1 MNTVMN
7 TVGKRKRRRE
17 RAETVGAKMAT
28 AVASAATGNAPRI
41 KYRLRNARAT
51 TANMMVAVGAALVF
65 VALVDVAIVWTPLRL
80 GTPGWEFATISR
92 TFTNVPMTA
101 IGWVLIAFGVVRHP
115 DRHVFWTRGV
125 AGAFAAMALILVAM
139 GGVYLLSVP
148 AVVREATPEV
158 TDALKRALLKT
169 GTEIVVYSTVFGLVS
184 VILWRGVEG
193 RVVDKIIKKRRVEAG
208 EVADAKLEAETAE
221 LS

>member
-1 MNTVMN
+1 M
-7 TVGKRKRRRE
+7 KRRRRRE
-17 RAETVGAKMAT
+17 RAGTVGASAA
-28 AVASAATGNAPRI
+28 AVAASATTGNAPRI
-41 KYRLRNARAT
+41 KYRLRNGRAT

-125 AGAFAAMALILVAM
+125 GAAFAAMALILLGM
-139 GGVYLLSVP
+139 GVVYWLSVP

-158 TDALKRALLKT
+158 TGALKRALLKT
-169 GTEIVVYSTVFGLVS
+169 GTEIVVYTTVFGFVG
-184 VILWRGVEG
+184 VMLWRGVEG
-193 RVVDKIIKKRRVEAG
+193 RVVDKIMKKRRVETA

-221 LS
+221 

>member
-1 MNTVMN
+1 MNTVRK
-7 TVGKRKRRRE
+7 KRKRRRE
-17 RAETVGAKMAT
+17 RAETVGAKTAT
-28 AVASAATGNAPRI
+28 VAASAATGNAPRI

-101 IGWVLIAFGVVRHP
+101 IGWVLIALGVVRHP

-125 AGAFAAMALILVAM
+125 AGAFAAMALILLAM
-139 GGVYLLSVP
+139 GAVYALSVP

-169 GTEIVVYSTVFGLVS
+169 STEIVVYTTVFGLVG
-184 VILWRGVEG
+184 VMLWRGVEG
-193 RVVDKIIKKRRVEAG
+193 RVVDKVIKKRRVEAA
-208 EVADAKLEAETAE
+208 EMADANLEAETAE
-221 LS
+221 

>member
-1 MNTVMN
+1 MNTVR
-7 TVGKRKRRRE
+7 KRKRRRE
-17 RAETVGAKMAT
+17 RAEKGAV
-28 AVASAATGNAPRI
+28 VASAATGKAPRV
-41 KYRLRNARAT
+41 KYRLRNSRAT

-101 IGWVLIAFGVVRHP
+101 IGWVLVAFGVVRHP

-125 AGAFAAMALILVAM
+125 AAAFAAMALILLGM
-139 GGVYLLSVP
+139 GAVYALSLP
-148 AVVREATPEV
+148 AVVREATPGV

-193 RVVDKIIKKRRVEAG
+193 RVVDKIIKKRRVEAA
-208 EVADAKLEAETAE
+208 EAKLEAETAE
-221 LS
+221 

>member
-1 MNTVMN
+1 MNTVR
-7 TVGKRKRRRE
+7 KRKRRRE
-17 RAETVGAKMAT
+17 RVEGVGAKMA
-28 AVASAATGNAPRI
+28 AEVASAATGKAPRV
-41 KYRLRNARAT
+41 KYRLRNPRAT
-51 TANMMVAVGAALVF
+51 TANMMVAVGAALVL

-125 AGAFAAMALILVAM
+125 AAAFAAMALILLGM
-139 GGVYLLSVP
+139 GAVYALSVP
-148 AVVREATPEV
+148 AVVREATPGV

-169 GTEIVVYSTVFGLVS
+169 GTEIVVYTTVFGLVS
-184 VILWRGVEG
+184 VILWWGVEG
-193 RVVDKIIKKRRVEAG
+193 RVVDKIIKKRRVEVA

-221 LS
+221 

>member
-1 MNTVMN
+1 M
-7 TVGKRKRRRE
+7 KRRRRRE
-17 RAETVGAKMAT
+17 RAGTVGASAA
-28 AVASAATGNAPRI
+28 AVAASATTGNAPRI
-41 KYRLRNARAT
+41 KYRLRNGRAT

-125 AGAFAAMALILVAM
+125 GAAFAAMALILLGM
-139 GGVYLLSVP
+139 GAVYALSVP
-148 AVVREATPEV
+148 AVVREATPGV

-169 GTEIVVYSTVFGLVS
+169 GTEIVVYTTVFGFVG
-184 VILWRGVEG
+184 VMLWRGVEG
-193 RVVDKIIKKRRVEAG
+193 RVVDKIMKKRRVETA

-221 LS
+221 

>member
-1 MNTVMN
+1 M
-7 TVGKRKRRRE
+7 KRRRRRE
-17 RAETVGAKMAT
+17 RAGTVGASAA
-28 AVASAATGNAPRI
+28 AVAASATTGNAPRI
-41 KYRLRNARAT
+41 KYRLRNGRAT

-125 AGAFAAMALILVAM
+125 GAAFAAMALILLGM
-139 GGVYLLSVP
+139 GVVYGLSVP
-148 AVVREATPEV
+148 AVVREATPGV

-169 GTEIVVYSTVFGLVS
+169 GTEIVVYTTVFGFVG
-184 VILWRGVEG
+184 VMLWRGVEG
-193 RVVDKIIKKRRVEAG
+193 RVVDKIMKKRRVETA

-221 LS
+221 